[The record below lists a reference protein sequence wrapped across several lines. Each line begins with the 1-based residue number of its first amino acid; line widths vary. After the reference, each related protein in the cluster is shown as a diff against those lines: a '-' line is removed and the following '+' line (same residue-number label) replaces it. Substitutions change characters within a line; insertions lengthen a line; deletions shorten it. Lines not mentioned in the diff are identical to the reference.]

1 VGRLAMLG
9 FASSLLGEIATGKGA
24 LGQLQLELGLP
35 SYAVD
40 LLVLGILGY
49 SLAGAFNPATY
60 SEENQRDVKKRNPGP
75 SNKANIYPDSP
86 GEYFGTTGFGFS
98 KKNEV
103 FVGRTAQLGF
113 LASIIGEKVTG
124 VGPLQQFGFETGIP
138 VGQASI
144 GLLIFIAFFLV
155 AAVFT
160 GNYGDEAINDDK
172 TY

>member
-1 VGRLAMLG
+1 LDS
-9 FASSLLGEIATGKGA
+9 ASSLLGEIATGKGA

-35 SYAVD
+35 SYGVD

-60 SEENQRDVKKRNPGP
+60 SESNQRDVKKRNPGP
-75 SNKANIYPDSP
+75 TNKGKTVYPDSP
-86 GEYFGTTGFGFS
+86 GEYFGTTEFGFS

-113 LASIIGEKVTG
+113 LASVIGEKVTG
-124 VGPLQQFGFETGIP
+124 LGPLQQFGFETGIP

-160 GNYGDEAINDDK
+160 GNVGDKAINDDK